1 MFDDGREVREEWDG
15 RGRTAE
21 FRYGG
26 KVVRA
31 GVDPGRK
38 IPLDVNLINNVRT
51 VPPPVGPVWKY
62 AVKVLFWIQNMFLF
76 AATIA

>member
-1 MFDDGREVREEWDG
+1 MADDQFDNEFHRTIVENLADGVY
-15 RGRTAE
+15 
-21 FRYGG
+21 F
-26 KVVRA
+26 
-31 GVDPGRK
+31 VDPGRK